1 MRYAMLYCCILLFA
15 FQGSVKACDACACG
29 ISGTTSGPLAN
40 YKNNYLGFT
49 YQSFSFYNHLI
60 NSDESADKYHL
71 FNIQAR
77 WELTDRVRLIVRQ
90 PYRVNERQAGA
101 DIQQVSGLGDLF
113 IQGSYKLFNLENID
127 GSTSF
132 LFELGGGLKLPTGKY
147 DPDIHLRDLPENF
160 NIGNGSWG
168 YSINP
173 VMIFKRNRVGA
184 IMTAVYQLFSSA
196 SNGYEFGDQAA
207 VAMEFSYT
215 KNLGMM
221 SSLTPGLGLYFESNK
236 KDYYD
241 SGLPVHGTGGNGLF
255 LTFSNSVRVGKM
267 LVIGQFIP
275 PITAD
280 YSDSEVKAR
289 SRWTVSVNY
298 ILN

>member
-1 MRYAMLYCCILLFA
+1 MRYAMLYCCVLLFA
-15 FQGSVKACDACACG
+15 FHRPVQACDACACG
-29 ISGTTSGPLAN
+29 ISGTTSGPLTN

-60 NSDESADKYHL
+60 NSDESNDKYHL
-71 FNIQAR
+71 INLQAR
-77 WELTDRVRLIVRQ
+77 WELTSRVRLVIRQ
-90 PYRVNERQAGA
+90 TYRINKRLAGP

-127 GSTSF
+127 GSSSF

-184 IMTAVYQLFSSA
+184 IVTGVYQFFSRA
-196 SNGYEFGDQAA
+196 ANGYEFGDQSA
-207 VAMEFSYT
+207 VAMELSYT

-221 SSLTPGLGLYFESNK
+221 SSLTPGLGLYYESNR

-241 SGLPVHGTGGNGLF
+241 VGLPVHGTGGSGLF
-255 LTFSNSVRVGKM
+255 LTVSNSVRVGNI
-267 LVIGQFIP
+267 LLTGQFIP
-275 PITAD
+275 PLMAD

-289 SRWTVSVNY
+289 NRWVVSVNY